1 MQRDPLLRTQLL
13 TWLLIPL
20 TLLLVT
26 DTFVSYWVSLRFSE
40 RAYDRA
46 LLELA
51 REVSLY
57 VHGDNG
63 RLVFDMPDA
72 ARTVLL
78 SDPSDSVYFG
88 ILAADGK
95 LIAGQPIS
103 PNIPL
108 RQHSA
113 DQGTYYDGMVHDAP
127 VRIVQLHTPEDAAAG
142 RPAVFVRVAE
152 TKHKREELAREIL
165 LSVFIPQV
173 LLILIAGGVVWFGV
187 VRGLSPLER
196 ERQAVESR
204 SHRERG
210 PVAVEEVPGEVR
222 PLIQS
227 LNGLLARL
235 DNVLTLQSRFVADA
249 AHQLKTPVAGL
260 QAQAELALR
269 ETDPDRI
276 RDSVRRLYTGL
287 ERIARLVSQLLSLAR
302 NEPDAVSSVT
312 LTALDLNALAL
323 DAASNWVP
331 EALRKNID
339 LGLEGCDS
347 PVMIQGDPG
356 RLRELLDNLLDN
368 AIRYTPEGGRITVR
382 LAKEP
387 APSIAVSDDG
397 PAIPP
402 DERVRVFH
410 RFHRL
415 LGSSRDGSGL
425 GLAIALEIAQ
435 LHEADITLADDK
447 DGVGNTFTVTF
458 PQEKRPP
465 PMTADSAPQV
475 L

>member
-1 MQRDPLLRTQLL
+1 MRSDPLLRTQLL

-20 TLLLVT
+20 TLLLVI
-26 DTFVSYWVSLRFSE
+26 DTFVGYGVSLRISE
-40 RAYDRA
+40 RAHDRV
-46 LLELA
+46 LLEVA

-57 VHGDNG
+57 VHGENG
-63 RLVFDMPDA
+63 RLAFDMPDA
-72 ARTVLL
+72 AHTVLL
-78 SDPSDSVYFG
+78 NDPSDSVYFG
-88 ILAADGK
+88 ILSADGR
-95 LIAGQPIS
+95 LIAGQPIG
-103 PNIPL
+103 PDIPL
-108 RQHSA
+108 RQGPRDHGA
-113 DQGTYYDGMVHDAP
+113 YYNGSVNGVPIRMVQIR
-127 VRIVQLHTPEDAAAG
+127 VPEDSATG
-142 RPAVFVRVAE
+142 RPAAFVRVAE

-196 ERQAVESR
+196 VRQAVESR

-210 PVAVEEVPGEVR
+210 PVAVAEVPGEVR

-269 ETDPDRI
+269 ETDSERI
-276 RDSVRRLYTGL
+276 RDSVRRLYAGL
-287 ERIARLVSQLLSLAR
+287 ERLARLVSQLLSLAR

-312 LTALDLNALAL
+312 LTPLDLNAVAL
-323 DAASNWVP
+323 EAASSWVP

-347 PVMIQGDPG
+347 SIMIQGDSG

-368 AIRYTPEGGRITVR
+368 AIRYTPEGGRVTVR

-425 GLAIALEIAQ
+425 GLAIALEIAR
-435 LHEADITLADDK
+435 LHQADITLADDN

-458 PQEKRPP
+458 RQEKCPP
-465 PMTADSAPQV
+465 P
-475 L
+475 